1 MSETGKAKIRRCEVD
16 LPNNFNDQVPN
27 DEGTE
32 DSIGLTVP
40 LGRDGHGGTDTNVG
54 ETPGIGEE
62 RKAAGDVKS
71 KRGNVQYRSSLGRMG
86 SAEKLYRPSL
96 GGGRLKLG
104 DD

>member
-1 MSETGKAKIRRCEVD
+1 VSETGKAKIRRWEVD

-32 DSIGLTVP
+32 DSIGATMP
-40 LGRDGHGGTDTNVG
+40 LGRDGHGGTETNVG

-71 KRGNVQYRSSLGRMG
+71 KRGKDQ
-86 SAEKLYRPSL
+86 
-96 GGGRLKLG
+96 
-104 DD
+104 